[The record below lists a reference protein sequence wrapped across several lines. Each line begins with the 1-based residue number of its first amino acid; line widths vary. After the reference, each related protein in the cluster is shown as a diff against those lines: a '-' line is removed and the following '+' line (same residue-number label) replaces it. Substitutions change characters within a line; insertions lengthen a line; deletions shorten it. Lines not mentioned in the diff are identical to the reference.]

1 MKKKTITGW
10 VYKNANMSKMFY
22 WEGDCL
28 CLGDINKTKG
38 KQAYWNP
45 NEWPPVKVKI
55 TIEVT
60 LSES

>member
-1 MKKKTITGW
+1 MPALNFKKQFAKRVESGEKRQTIR
-10 VYKNANMSKMFY
+10 KSR
-22 WEGDCL
+22 EDCR
-28 CLGDINKTKG
+28 
-38 KQAYWNP
+38 NP